1 VSDGTDHDGDG
12 WSGKDGD
19 CNDCDPLVNPGAFDV
34 ASNGKDDDCSGKADD
49 EPAGCDAN
57 VALEASDAMDGAHAL
72 DLCRTT
78 TASAV
83 GQAKTW
89 GVLGASWVKPDGT
102 PETDPLGHG
111 ALDTFGPSN
120 KAPSGARMLALSSG
134 TARAPNHPGYKD
146 IGGYDKGYTS
156 GTPAGFPHAFTGCTA
171 SGTTPGAAHDGAA
184 LDLVIRVPTNAK
196 SFTVS
201 SSFFAAD
208 YPDFVCSQFNDFFVT
223 LVTPAPAGVSDGN
236 VVFDGSHDPVSV
248 DSTDLLQS
256 CAPQT
261 AGGKTF
267 ACLHGASPL
276 GGTGFDTHGGSG
288 WLTTRVPVTPGS
300 TIKILV
306 AVWDS
311 SDGVLDSTALL
322 DGFQWSTD
330 SVPAPSTVGTTK

>member
-1 VSDGTDHDGDG
+1 VNDATDHDGDG
-12 WSGKDGD
+12 WSGAAGD

-34 ASNGKDDDCSGKADD
+34 AGNGKDDDCSGKKDD
-49 EPAGCDAN
+49 EPASCDTN
-57 VALEASDAMDGAHAL
+57 VALEATDAMDGARAL

-78 TASAV
+78 TAGAT
-83 GQAKTW
+83 GAQKTW

-111 ALDTFGPSN
+111 ALDSFGPTN
-120 KAPSGARMLALSSG
+120 KPRSGTRILALSSG

-156 GTPAGFPHAFTGCTA
+156 GAPAGFPHPFTGCAA
-171 SGTTPGAAHDGAA
+171 SGTTPGDAHDGAA
-184 LDLVIRVPTNAK
+184 LDLEIRVPTNAK
-196 SFTVS
+196 SFSVTS
-201 SSFFAAD
+201 NFFAAD
-208 YPDFVCSQFNDFFVT
+208 FPQFVCTQFNDFFVT
-223 LVTPAPAGVSDGN
+223 LVTPAPAGDTNGN

-256 CAPQT
+256 CAPQA

-267 ACLHGASPL
+267 ACGKGAASL
-276 GGTGFDTHGGSG
+276 TGTGFDQHAGTG
-288 WLTTRVPVTPGS
+288 WLTTQVPVTPGS
-300 TIKILV
+300 TIKVLV

-322 DGFQWSTD
+322 DGFQWSTE
-330 SVPAPSTVGTTK
+330 SVPATTTSPAK